1 MLSFDRILQVFD
13 DILRQDPLYEV
24 VSTSHG
30 YTLLGWEPNR
40 EEWYSVLLLDTP
52 ESIFAWSA
60 DYLNIIYIGAVGFFF
75 YNILSGVLRG
85 AGRTGAAFWPVA
97 IGMWCVRI
105 TTAMLFVYKM
115 KLGLHGVW
123 FAMVADLIARGGFCI
138 FLVRGVNWKQI
149 CCRNEHE

>member
-52 ESIFAWSA
+52 EVMLDALIDAYSSYVEEQITNGERDLNEQESQKLDARCQELREKCLQDKWS
-60 DYLNIIYIGAVGFFF
+60 
-75 YNILSGVLRG
+75 
-85 AGRTGAAFWPVA
+85 
-97 IGMWCVRI
+97 
-105 TTAMLFVYKM
+105 
-115 KLGLHGVW
+115 
-123 FAMVADLIARGGFCI
+123 
-138 FLVRGVNWKQI
+138 
-149 CCRNEHE
+149 